1 MPNAFSGTL
10 FNNFKL
16 CYESCALPT
25 DRSNVYFFFLPSAT
39 DHAEKINRYFNS
51 VKLSPMDVSEKSF
64 NIKENGIFFG
74 PSKLCTYDSQKKAII
89 EAIVKKMKETADL
102 SNSNIVGNA
111 PCLLLG
117 KKISLNALGLKA
129 LNH

>member
-1 MPNAFSGTL
+1 MHLAVHFL
-10 FNNFKL
+10 IILNFAMSPAR
-16 CYESCALPT
+16 CQPT
-25 DRSNVYFFFLPSAT
+25 DLTFIFFFLPSAT

-64 NIKENGIFFG
+64 NIKENGIFIG
-74 PSKLCTYDSQKKAII
+74 PSKLGTYDSQKKAII

>member
-1 MPNAFSGTL
+1 MHLAVHFL
-10 FNNFKL
+10 IILNFAMSPAR
-16 CYESCALPT
+16 CQPT
-25 DRSNVYFFFLPSAT
+25 DLTFIFFLPSAT

-64 NIKENGIFFG
+64 NIKENGIFIG
-74 PSKLCTYDSQKKAII
+74 PSKLGTYDSQKKAII